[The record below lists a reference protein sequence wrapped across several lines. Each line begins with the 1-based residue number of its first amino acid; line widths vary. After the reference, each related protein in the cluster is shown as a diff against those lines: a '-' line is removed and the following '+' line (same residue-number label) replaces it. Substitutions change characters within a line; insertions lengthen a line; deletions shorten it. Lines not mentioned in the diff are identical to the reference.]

1 MQMAGSIKKNLI
13 VTSIAAGMSAIA
25 TAPAQATLQTLDQN
39 SIQFKDFTTGQST
52 TNFRTYSGGSTGA
65 FSTGNVSD
73 AIKALTD
80 TDVTSNVELGPD
92 NNTLSSDN
100 FGFTGTLGGHTVSV
114 SGVTAADW
122 QNFGSQWLDGFLNT
136 YNGKGGI
143 TVTGNNVTV
152 AGVPGLGSFTDTKTD
167 LLNSLIAD
175 GGLPSSGDPNIGS
188 LTIDNTGQIQ
198 LGLVGFYDLSVP
210 YLDPTKAAHYAT
222 VNPVWDTLL
231 KIEAGKFSTSKI
243 PLQASE
249 IAKVTVDDQTSYA
262 YSFAATQSG
271 ITASDD
277 HTSYT
282 GIYKWTYTTPNTSAK
297 ATPEPSALLGLI
309 GVAGIFASKRKFM
322 RKA

>member
-1 MQMAGSIKKNLI
+1 MAGNIKSFLI
-13 VTSIAAGMSAIA
+13 VTSMAAGMSTIA
-25 TAPAQATLQTLDQN
+25 AVPAQATLQTLDQN
-39 SIQFKDFTTGQST
+39 SVQFKDFTTGQST
-52 TNFRTYSGGSTGA
+52 TSFRTYSGGSKGT
-65 FSTGNVSD
+65 FSTSSAAD

-80 TDVTSNVELGPD
+80 TDVTSNVELGGD
-92 NNTLSSDN
+92 TNTLNSDN
-100 FGFTGTLGGHTVSV
+100 IGFTGTLGGHSVSV
-114 SGVTAADW
+114 MGVTAADW
-122 QNFGSQWLDGFLNT
+122 KVFGSEWLDGFLNA
-136 YNGKGGI
+136 YNGKAGI
-143 TVTGNNVTV
+143 TVAGNSVTV
-152 AGVPGLGSFTDTKTD
+152 ASIPKIGSFTESKTD

-231 KIEAGKFSTSKI
+231 QIEAGKFSASKV

-249 IAKVTVDDQTSYA
+249 IAKVIVDGQTTYA

-282 GIYKWTYTTPNTSAK
+282 GIYKWTAPSTSASK
-297 ATPEPSALLGLI
+297 VPEPSVLLGLI
-309 GVAGIFASKRKFM
+309 GVAGILVNKRKLLK
-322 RKA
+322 KA